1 MKRSQRRKGEGGWWM
16 WGGAALPL
24 RSKSTTL
31 ILTQHGILIAFTRS
45 SRAARSPDDGWC
57 ELTGRWT
64 SWAEGKLGAARYR
77 ASTPSSLVTVCVFP
91 CLLDV
96 CAPAWVST
104 DVRGRERGER
114 GRWRPTRRK
123 GSAKMMFDMRG
134 EARSR
139 GTCSVRQQVARRI
152 SQSPQTSISTLD
164 CASSSRYF

>member
-16 WGGAALPL
+16 WGGAGFPPVAKYNTDLNSARHLNCIHWQLQSCSVPRWWL
-24 RSKSTTL
+24 MWADWKMNFLGRGEAGCCLISCIYSLLSHNGVCFSCLWTL
-31 ILTQHGILIAFTRS
+31 
-45 SRAARSPDDGWC
+45 
-57 ELTGRWT
+57 
-64 SWAEGKLGAARYR
+64 
-77 ASTPSSLVTVCVFP
+77 
-91 CLLDV
+91 
-96 CAPAWVST
+96 CAHAWLST

-114 GRWRPTRRK
+114 GRWRPARRK

-164 CASSSRYF
+164 RASSSRYF